1 MATMTEMA
9 QDIKR
14 EYGAFVSITD
24 LMNYS
29 KLNRKWWRQ
38 VLADITPI
46 GTSTGKR
53 YFYKEVAAKLAA
65 YHD

>member
-14 EYGAFVSITD
+14 EYGAFVSVSD
-24 LMNYS
+24 LVEYS
-29 KLNRKWWRQ
+29 KCSRKWWSKML
-38 VLADITPI
+38 VDITPV

-53 YFYKEVAAKLAA
+53 YFYKEVAAVLAA
-65 YHD
+65 YHE

>member
-24 LMNYS
+24 LVEYS
-29 KLNRKWWRQ
+29 KCGRKWWDKM
-38 VLADITPI
+38 LANVTPI